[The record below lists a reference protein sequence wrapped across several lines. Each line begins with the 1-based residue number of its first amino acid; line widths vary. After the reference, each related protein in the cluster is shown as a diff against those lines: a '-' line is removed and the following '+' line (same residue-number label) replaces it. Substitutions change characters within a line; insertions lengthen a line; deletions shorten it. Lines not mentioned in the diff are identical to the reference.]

1 MLSKFNFTFT
11 WKYCGDGELRSILPD
26 VFRIL
31 DDEDERY
38 MDDQKMQYSW
48 LLNDLFLLKI
58 IFKVLQNICLS
69 MYYTLLQFLQLVKQI
84 WYIPYCPPMAKH
96 FPPPMFAWY
105 FFLSCISTDVV
116 KQIL

>member
-1 MLSKFNFTFT
+1 MSWDRMNNMLSKFNFTFT

-69 MYYTLLQFLQLVKQI
+69 MYYTLLQFLQLVKSGIYHIVHQWPNI
-84 WYIPYCPPMAKH
+84 
-96 FPPPMFAWY
+96 
-105 FFLSCISTDVV
+105 FLLQCLPGISFYHV
-116 KQIL
+116 

>member
-38 MDDQKMQYSW
+38 MNDQKMQ
-48 LLNDLFLLKI
+48 
-58 IFKVLQNICLS
+58 
-69 MYYTLLQFLQLVKQI
+69 
-84 WYIPYCPPMAKH
+84 
-96 FPPPMFAWY
+96 
-105 FFLSCISTDVV
+105 
-116 KQIL
+116 